1 MATIEKKI
9 GDKLISGLKKSATEL
24 EDFQVQLALGK
35 AEAKDKYEELKKKF
49 NSSIQ
54 RLKGKLGTAERKSVR
69 NLVNDMEELQVQ
81 LALGKAETRDLFNE
95 QKKKV
100 FRAFNKLDKNLQV
113 FPLLTETDEKL
124 RHEMEMFRIK
134 MELLDLHYALGA
146 MDVKDKYEEK
156 KKEIEQA
163 IAKAKAKYAARRA
176 EARKKSNV
184 RHEELKEAYRHLKK
198 AFI

>member
-134 MELLDLHYALGA
+134 MELLDLHHALGA